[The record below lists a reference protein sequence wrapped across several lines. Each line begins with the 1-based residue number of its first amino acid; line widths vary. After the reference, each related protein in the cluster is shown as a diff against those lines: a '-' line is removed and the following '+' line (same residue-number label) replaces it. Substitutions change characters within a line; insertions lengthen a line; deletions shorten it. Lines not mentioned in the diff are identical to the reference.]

1 MSDVFS
7 RQSFLGKDSEALF
20 ADTRIGIV
28 GLGGGGSH
36 IAQQS
41 AHVGFGKFALF
52 DPDFTDFPN
61 LNRTVGANFKDAR
74 SKTPKVVVA
83 KRMING
89 INPQADVWPIKA
101 KWQEDFPALRACD
114 VVLG

>member
-41 AHVGFGKFALF
+41 AHVGVGRFANF

-61 LNRTVGANFKDAR
+61 LNRTVAAPFADAV
-74 SKTPKVVVA
+74 SKTPKGVVA
-83 KRMING
+83 ERMIMG
-89 INPQADVWPIKA
+89 INPHAEVWSVQAG
-101 KWQEDFPALRACD
+101 WQSDFPA
-114 VVLG
+114 